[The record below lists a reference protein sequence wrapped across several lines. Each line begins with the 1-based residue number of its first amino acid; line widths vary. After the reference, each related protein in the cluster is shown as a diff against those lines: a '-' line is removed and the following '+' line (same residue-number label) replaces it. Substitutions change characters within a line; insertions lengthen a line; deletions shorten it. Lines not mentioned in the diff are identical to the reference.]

1 VSAWLECGPASFIAQ
16 GHGHIEVTLT
26 AALAIVAGLV
36 LAAVVAHGAW
46 NARRAGPRQ
55 AQTLQPVERTEPTLS
70 TRPFG
75 DATPEPVRLPAS
87 SEATTR
93 RGPRIDALIDA
104 IVQLRLESPLSGEFV
119 LAHAPSTRRAGSK
132 PFLLEG
138 LDAETG
144 QWEPVTLGRRYGE
157 LQAGVQLA
165 NRSGALNEI
174 EYSEFAQTMQAFA
187 ENAGAMIELPD
198 MLEVAARA
206 KELDAFASQHDA
218 QLTVTLRANGV
229 AWSPGYLLQVSG
241 RHGFV
246 PGAVAGRLVLPSGED
261 HAPPLLMLIFDA
273 RAVLSD
279 EPELAAVR
287 EVTLSLDVP
296 HTPESAEPFAAW
308 QQAARELA
316 DDMGATLV
324 DDQGHAVTLHA
335 FNAIGQE
342 LRQMY
347 RALKAHDLEAGSASA
362 RRLFS

>member
-1 VSAWLECGPASFIAQ
+1 VSSIARGRGQ
-16 GHGHIEVTLT
+16 QEVTLT

-46 NARRAGPRQ
+46 NARRASPRQ
-55 AQTLQPVERTEPTLS
+55 AQTLHPVERTEPTLAA
-70 TRPFG
+70 PAIG
-75 DATPEPVRLPAS
+75 EVAADPPGLPAGPDVP
-87 SEATTR
+87 TR

-104 IVQLRLESPLSGEFV
+104 IAQLRVESPVSGEFV

-138 LDAETG
+138 LSAESG
-144 QWEPVTLGRRYGE
+144 QWEPVAPGQRYGE

-206 KELDAFASQHDA
+206 KELDTFAGQHDA

-229 AWSPGYLLQVSG
+229 AWSPGYLQQVAG

-246 PGAVAGRLVLPSGED
+246 PGAVAGRLVLPAGED
-261 HAPPLLMLIFDA
+261 HAPPLLMLTFDA

-324 DDQGHAVTLHA
+324 DDQGNAVTLHA

-342 LRQMY
+342 LKQMY
-347 RALKAHDLEAGSASA
+347 RALEARDLAAGSASA

>member
-1 VSAWLECGPASFIAQ
+1 M
-16 GHGHIEVTLT
+16 TLT

-36 LAAVVAHGAW
+36 LAALVAHGAW
-46 NARRAGPRQ
+46 NSRRASPRQ
-55 AQTLQPVERTEPTLS
+55 AHAMPPGARTEPTLS
-70 TRPFG
+70 APVLV
-75 DATPEPVRLPAS
+75 EPVHEPAALPAEPS
-87 SEATTR
+87 ASRA
-93 RGPRIDALIDA
+93 GPRIDALIDA
-104 IVQLRLESPLSGEFV
+104 IVPMRVDTPLSGESV
-119 LAHAPSTRRAGSK
+119 LAHAPTTRRAGSK

-138 LDAETG
+138 LNSESG
-144 QWEPVTLGRRYGE
+144 QWEPIALGQRYSE

-187 ENAGAMIELPD
+187 DHFGAMVELPD

-206 KELDAFASQHDA
+206 KELDAFAGGHDA
-218 QLTVTLRANGV
+218 QLTVTLRANGA
-229 AWSPGYLLQVSG
+229 AWSPGYLQQTAG

-246 PGAVAGRLVLPSGED
+246 PGAVPGRLVLPSGEG

-273 RAVLSD
+273 RAALSD

-296 HTPESAEPFAAW
+296 QTPESAEPFAAW
-308 QQAARELA
+308 QQAARQLA
-316 DDMGATLV
+316 DDMDATLV

-335 FNAIGQE
+335 FSAIGHE
-342 LRQMY
+342 LKQMY
-347 RALKAHDLEAGSASA
+347 RALETRDLAAGTASA

>member
-1 VSAWLECGPASFIAQ
+1 
-16 GHGHIEVTLT
+16 VTLT

-46 NARRAGPRQ
+46 NARRASPRQ
-55 AQTLQPVERTEPTLS
+55 AQTLQPVERTEPTLAAP
-70 TRPFG
+70 TIG
-75 DATPEPVRLPAS
+75 EAAAAPVGLPAS
-87 SEATTR
+87 RDGATR

-104 IVQLRLESPLSGEFV
+104 IVQLRVESPVSGEFV

-138 LDAETG
+138 LNAESG
-144 QWEPVTLGRRYGE
+144 QWEPVALGQRYGE

-206 KELDAFASQHDA
+206 KELDAFAGQHDA
-218 QLTVTLRANGV
+218 QLTVTLRANSV
-229 AWSPGYLLQVSG
+229 AWSPGYLQQVAG

-246 PGAVAGRLVLPSGED
+246 PGAVAGRLVLPAAED
-261 HAPPLLMLIFDA
+261 HAPPLLMLTFDA

-279 EPELAAVR
+279 EPELAGVR

-296 HTPESAEPFAAW
+296 HTPESAEPFATW
-308 QQAARELA
+308 QQAARKLA

-335 FNAIGQE
+335 FSAIGQE
-342 LRQMY
+342 LGQMY
-347 RALKAHDLEAGSASA
+347 RALEVRDLAAGSASA